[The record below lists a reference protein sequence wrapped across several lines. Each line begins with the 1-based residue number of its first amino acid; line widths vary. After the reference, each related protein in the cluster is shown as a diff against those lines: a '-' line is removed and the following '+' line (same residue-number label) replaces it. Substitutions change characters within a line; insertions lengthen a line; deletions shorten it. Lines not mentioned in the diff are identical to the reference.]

1 MYSEFG
7 NQYVNTTSQL
17 DAGVRLLTAQVHNND
32 GAWHLCHTSCS
43 FLDAGPLSSWLAEI
57 KAWLD
62 QNPYDVVT
70 ILLVNSDNAAA
81 GDLDPHFQKAAIKPY
96 TYTPRTTTTPSIT
109 WPTLN
114 NLIST
119 GQRLVTFVAD
129 MRPSAA
135 APYLLDEFYYI
146 FENPFGVLSLSDFSC
161 VPERPA
167 IVQGQTSA
175 ALQSGRLPLMNH
187 FLDVAISFGIQ
198 VPDVGNLSVTNAIS
212 GPVGNLGDAAA
223 ACASEYTR
231 VPAFVLVNFFEQGS
245 AIDTVDRLNGITPM
259 GRASASL
266 TGSAGGTPS
275 GTVAYTSHGG
285 SSLVSFTSL
294 LTVVSVASF
303 FVVT

>member
-7 NQYVNTTSQL
+7 NQYLNTTRQL

-96 TYTPRTTTTPSIT
+96 TYTPLTTTTSSIT

-146 FENPFGVLSLSDFSC
+146 FENPFGVLSLSNFSC

-167 IVQGQTSA
+167 IVQSQTSA

-187 FLDVAISFGIQ
+187 FLDVAMSFGIQ
-198 VPDVGNLSVTNAIS
+198 VPDVGNLSITNAIS

-223 ACASEYTR
+223 ACAREYTR
-231 VPAFVLVNFFEQGS
+231 APAFVLVNFFEQGS
-245 AIDTVDRLNGITPM
+245 AIDTVDRLNGITAV
-259 GRASASL
+259 GRASAPT
-266 TGSAGGTPS
+266 TGSQGGTPV

-285 SSLVSFTSL
+285 ALLVSSSLF
-294 LTVVSVASF
+294 TVVSVTSVLFA
-303 FVVT
+303 VI